1 MSIDKIPGP
10 LLIALGGLFLSSG
23 GTIFRSFEMTDPWTI
38 YFWRSVFFTPAVF
51 LFVFF
56 TNQTSFVRKFTSLGW
71 VGLMC
76 ACLYATGSA
85 AYMFALKYT
94 TVANVVFIISIQ
106 TFFLAIMG
114 YFFLKEKINL
124 STFIAILLAATGLYI
139 MIGTK
144 ISGGTAFGNAF
155 AFIIPVAFT
164 LVVFLI
170 RKYPHIDMVP
180 AVAVSGILALT
191 FGFFLGG
198 NIAISTHD
206 LILVFFFGALQYAP
220 GFICL
225 TLGSRKTPSAKIG
238 IFTFTEAIV
247 GPMWAWIFV
256 HEVPPL
262 GVLIGGSIIFLAI
275 LLKSFKA

>member
-1 MSIDKIPGP
+1 MLYS
-10 LLIALGGLFLSSG
+10 LLAFKLSFLPSWV
-23 GTIFRSFEMTDPWTI
+23 IFFKR
-38 YFWRSVFFTPAVF
+38 
-51 LFVFF
+51 
-56 TNQTSFVRKFTSLGW
+56 
-71 VGLMC
+71 
-76 ACLYATGSA
+76 
-85 AYMFALKYT
+85 
-94 TVANVVFIISIQ
+94 
-106 TFFLAIMG
+106 
-114 YFFLKEKINL
+114 KINL
-124 STFIAILLAATGLYI
+124 STFVAILLAATGLYI

-238 IFTFTEAIV
+238 IFTFTEAIA
-247 GPMWAWIFV
+247 GPIWAWIFV

>member
-170 RKYPHIDMVP
+170 RKYPHI
-180 AVAVSGILALT
+180 
-191 FGFFLGG
+191 
-198 NIAISTHD
+198 
-206 LILVFFFGALQYAP
+206 
-220 GFICL
+220 CL
-225 TLGSRKTPSAKIG
+225 LYTSDAAD
-238 IFTFTEAIV
+238 E
-247 GPMWAWIFV
+247 
-256 HEVPPL
+256 
-262 GVLIGGSIIFLAI
+262 
-275 LLKSFKA
+275 